1 MYKHFFIL
9 PTDFIPC
16 ILFCYTLLG
25 PSAHFCDFFNA
36 HFIRMINQFRK
47 AARLTAPIQGTILC
61 HFLVETD
68 INQQIQICA
77 AESFNQRRVSA
88 ANRVSMARS
97 QYLTIVCSEIFQ
109 YFRIGADHL
118 ALIHS
123 CPSGFRYT
131 VPPSLWIS
139 L

>member
-88 ANRVSMARS
+88 ANRVSM
-97 QYLTIVCSEIFQ
+97 EI
-109 YFRIGADHL
+109 RISILSNLLQQFLIIDGANKFDSL
-118 ALIHS
+118 IALEMK
-123 CPSGFRYT
+123 FFF
-131 VPPSLWIS
+131 
-139 L
+139 